1 MKNPKPEN
9 RNPKFATAPCAVRSV
24 LECGRA
30 RGASGNRS
38 ADFQSA
44 VSRVSNPQAP
54 RKLEDD
60 REFNALPTGS
70 RRNSRLETCATVAM
84 AAAGRTA
91 GWQPAVSRIANP
103 QAPRQLEGNRPFN
116 TLPTGSRRHSR
127 LETCATRWRPS
138 RRMLALGFLCSL
150 LCLPALA
157 QYAIDWHTM
166 DGGGGTSTGGVYA
179 VSGTIGQPD
188 AGVMSGGL
196 FTLHGGFWGIVAAIQ
211 TPGAPYLTVWR
222 TATNTVVVSWPLAG
236 AAGWVLQA
244 TNALPTVSAPWP
256 QIPPPYQTNAGVISV
271 TVTNVPPT
279 GSQFYRLHK
288 P

>member
-24 LECGRA
+24 LECGRE

-44 VSRVSNPQAP
+44 VSRISNPQAP

-70 RRNSRLETCATVAM
+70 RR
-84 AAAGRTA
+84 
-91 GWQPAVSRIANP
+91 
-103 QAPRQLEGNRPFN
+103 
-116 TLPTGSRRHSR
+116 HSR
-127 LETCATRWRPS
+127 LETCATGWWPS
-138 RRMLALGFLCSL
+138 RLVLALGFLCSL
-150 LCLPALA
+150 LCLPAFA

-166 DGGGGTSTGGVYA
+166 DGGGGTSTGAVYS

-188 AGVMSGGL
+188 AGGPMTGGNFSL
-196 FTLHGGFWGIVAAIQ
+196 TGGFWALPQAVQ
-211 TPGAPYLTVWR
+211 TPGAPTLYI
-222 TATNTVVVSWPLAG
+222 TNA
-236 AAGWVLQA
+236 AAGWATLWWTPSTGTNWVLQERLNLTTGA
-244 TNALPTVSAPWP
+244 WSNVPSGPTNP
-256 QIPPPYQTNAGVISV
+256 V
-271 TVTNVPPT
+271 TVPATLPAK
-279 GSQFYRLHK
+279 FYRLFK